1 MTGNAGI
8 AILVMTLVAVF
19 LGYFGVPV
27 AFSMMAAVF
36 LTTVLFTH
44 VSLPSMVGQLF
55 NGINTLS
62 LLAVPFFLLVG
73 ELMLSANIT
82 IRLINLAQALV
93 GHMRS
98 GLAQVVAVFSLF
110 FAGISG
116 SSTADVVA
124 ISTVLMPEMKREGYD
139 PAFTA
144 ALVAAAATIAN
155 MVPPSILA
163 VVYGSVGNVSIGGL
177 FLGGATPG
185 VMVAIGLMIYS
196 YFFGPVG
203 IRKERATFGHV
214 ADSVKIA
221 VLPLFIPIIIV
232 GGILTGQFTPVEA
245 GAIALVYV
253 ILVVLPLMNRG
264 HFKHL
269 WHDFI
274 MAGALYAL
282 PMMAVA
288 GASAFGWVLAYL
300 RGPDVVSG
308 WIEHVAG
315 HNGMAILFLIVAI
328 LTIVGDFL
336 EGIPAIIIFMPLF
349 LVLQKLGNLQSVHMG
364 VVIIVTLAFGLITP
378 PYGLALLLS
387 SSLAGVPWPRALMA
401 SLPLYLIFLFIISLI
416 IVFPELVLWL
426 PRALFP
432 QSLGCFP
439 SPTGAGLICPH

>member
-1 MTGNAGI
+1 MTSTAGI
-8 AILVMTLVAVF
+8 AVLVMTSVAVF
-19 LGYFGVPV
+19 FGYFGVPV
-27 AFSMMAAVF
+27 AFAMMAAVF
-36 LTTVLFTH
+36 LTVVLYTH
-44 VSLPSMVGQLF
+44 ISLPSIVGQLF
-55 NGINTLS
+55 NGINTLN

-73 ELMLSANIT
+73 ELMMSANIT
-82 IRLINLAQALV
+82 IRLIVLAQSLV
-93 GHMRS
+93 GHLRS

-110 FAGISG
+110 FSGISG

-124 ISTVLMPEMKREGYD
+124 ISTVLGPEMRREGYD

-185 VMVAIGLMIYS
+185 FMVAIGLMVYS

-214 ADSVKIA
+214 AESVKLA

-245 GAIALVYV
+245 GAVALVYV
-253 ILVVLPLMNRG
+253 IFFLLPLINRG
-264 HFKHL
+264 HFKDL
-269 WHDFI
+269 PRDFI
-274 MAGALYAL
+274 QAGALYAL

-288 GASAFGWVLAYL
+288 AASAYGWVLAYL

-315 HNGMAILFLIVAI
+315 HNSTAILFLIVGI

-349 LVLQKLGNLQSVHMG
+349 LELMKLGNIQPVHMG
-364 VVIIVTLAFGLITP
+364 VCIIVTLAFGLITP

-387 SSLAGVPWPRALMA
+387 SSLQGVAWPRALLA
-401 SLPLYLIFLFIISLI
+401 SLPLYIIFFIVIALI
-416 IVFPELVLWL
+416 IVFPQLVLWL
-426 PRALFP
+426 PRLLFP
-432 QSLGCFP
+432 QSIGCFQNTFGGWTCP
-439 SPTGAGLICPH
+439 S